1 MNDVDDY
8 RSRVRRVI
16 AGFVPDMPSWE
27 RDGHLPREL
36 FSGLATAGAF
46 RHRWA
51 RGPVAGLPLARA
63 LVEELAVHNG
73 GAALAVSLHSE
84 VFLHALHRAGTHAEL
99 VEGAIDGS
107 VIGCVAV
114 TEPGA
119 GSDVPAVTTYAQSE
133 GDQWRLRGTKCLIT
147 NAGRATHVLVL
158 ARTGDARSFGLFVV
172 PLSEVAVTRFVPTL
186 GVRSA
191 DTAVLE
197 LDATVPGTAVVGSP
211 RAGLVQL
218 LRVLDFERLA
228 AAAGLVATARAAM
241 ALAVA
246 HLRDRTAFSA
256 RLFDHQS
263 LRHRMAW
270 HWARV
275 SAVAAMLD
283 VAATPGHGG
292 ELSHP
297 AVAAVKLIAA
307 RDCADAVD
315 AALQAFGGRGYTEDF
330 PLARMYRD
338 VRLTRIGGGTDEV
351 LCEVIASNLDAD
363 DPLNA
368 ALVRDIAARGG
379 W

>member
-1 MNDVDDY
+1 MNDY
-8 RSRVRRVI
+8 RAKVRQVV

-27 RDGHLPREL
+27 QDGHLPREL
-36 FSGLATAGAF
+36 FRALGAVGVFRDRWALGPVGGLA
-46 RHRWA
+46 
-51 RGPVAGLPLARA
+51 LARV

-84 VFLHALHRAGTHAEL
+84 VFLHALHRAGGHEEV
-99 VEGAIDGS
+99 VEGALDGT
-107 VIGCVAV
+107 VIGCAAV

-119 GSDVPAVTTYAQSE
+119 GSDVPAVTTSARRE
-133 GDQWRLRGTKCLIT
+133 NGRWRLRGTKCFVT
-147 NAGRATHVLVL
+147 NAGRATHGLVL
-158 ARTGDARSFGLFVV
+158 ARTGDARSFGLFLV
-172 PLSEVAVTRFVPTL
+172 PLSGVARFVPTL
-186 GVRSA
+186 GVKSA
-191 DTAVLE
+191 DTAVLD
-197 LDATVPGTAVVGSP
+197 LDVADAAVVGNP

-241 ALAVA
+241 GLAIA
-246 HLRDRTAFSA
+246 HMRERTAFTA
-256 RLFDHQS
+256 RLFDHQA

-275 SAVAAMLD
+275 QAVDALLD
-283 VAATPGHGG
+283 AATTPGPGG
-292 ELSHP
+292 EVSHS

-315 AALQAFGGRGYTEDF
+315 AALQAFGGRGYTEEF

-338 VRLTRIGGGTDEV
+338 LRLTRIGGGTDEM

-368 ALVRDIAARGG
+368 TLVRGIAERGG

>member
-1 MNDVDDY
+1 MNDVHDY

-16 AGFVPDMPSWE
+16 AGFVPDLPSWE
-27 RDGHLPREL
+27 QDGHLPREL
-36 FSGLATAGAF
+36 FHRLAAAGAF
-46 RHRWA
+46 RDRWA
-51 RGPVAGLPLARA
+51 RGPVEGLPLARA

-84 VFLHALHRAGTHAEL
+84 VFLHALHRAGAHAEI
-99 VEGAIDGS
+99 VEGALDGS
-107 VIGCVAV
+107 VIGCAAV

-119 GSDVPAVTTYAQSE
+119 GSDVPAVTTSARRD

-158 ARTGDARSFGLFVV
+158 ARTGEARSFGLFVV
-172 PLSEVAVTRFVPTL
+172 PLSEVTVARFVPTL
-186 GVRSA
+186 GVRSV
-191 DTAVLE
+191 DTAVLD
-197 LDATVPGTAVVGSP
+197 LDVTAPGTAVVGNP

-228 AAAGLVATARAAM
+228 AAAGLIATARAAM
-241 ALAVA
+241 GLAVA

-256 RLFDHQS
+256 RLFDHQA
-263 LRHRMAW
+263 LRHRLAW

-275 SAVAAMLD
+275 SAVAALLD
-283 VAATPGHGG
+283 AVVAPGHGD
-292 ELSHP
+292 EVSHA

-338 VRLTRIGGGTDEV
+338 VRLTRIGGGTDEM
-351 LCEVIASNLDAD
+351 LCEVIASNLDVD
-363 DPLNA
+363 DPLSA
-368 ALVRDIAARGG
+368 ALVRDIATRGG